1 MQRQIVISGNP
12 GIALAR
18 VAPVLSEWLG
28 PEGYVLGGGT
38 VLAARWQ
45 HRVSTDIDLF
55 TDLAR
60 YQGAI
65 VSRRESV
72 AEALRGLVGAAGEG
86 TVEVE
91 RGWLRV
97 QFAEAPVALM
107 TIPRP
112 TIQDPYDQRVQGAGV
127 PTESTAEILARK
139 VQSRILDLGV
149 FTARDL
155 YDILVAADRD
165 PAALR
170 RVLASITAGERAA
183 IASEL
188 RALPRDWT
196 GDQPVR
202 EPASAE
208 LLGELTRRARALFEA
223 PTP

>member
-28 PEGYVLGGGT
+28 PEGFVLGGET

-45 HRVSTDIDLF
+45 HRASTDIDLF
-55 TDLAR
+55 TDLAQ
-60 YQGAI
+60 YQSAI
-65 VSRRESV
+65 VSQRDSV
-72 AEALRGLVGAAGEG
+72 AGSLRSLVGATGEG

-112 TIQDPYDQRVQGAGV
+112 TIQDPYDQRVQGTEV
-127 PTESTAEILARK
+127 PTESTAEILART

-170 RVLASITAGERAA
+170 RVLASITADERAA
-183 IASEL
+183 IAGEL
-188 RALPRDWT
+188 RALPRDWS

-202 EPASAE
+202 EPVSPE
-208 LLGELTRRARALFEA
+208 LLADLPRRAQALFGA